1 MKDNPNLC
9 LSIRKRI
16 HEKGKAIEVW
26 VCDGGWHQQW
36 KWHTQGAGLY
46 GYVSDGY
53 QGDWCL
59 DREGKDHK
67 IRVGDRLESKKCK
80 SGKGRQ
86 LFYRDGLNR
95 LVNMQGLCL
104 EVEGNFHEANV
115 NLRTCSNNSY
125 QFWKFVKKSSFPP
138 PPPPLPRLEPRSSS
152 RLVPSTSRYSCFV
165 GLTEAIKVQSCK
177 QTAEYRWSWDGHK
190 LKALGSG
197 KCLVFRT
204 PTSGGSGWKSLA
216 KLNNKLGPREVVL
229 QPCRSAPNL
238 EIRKIRYLYLM
249 VDFCHLPSY
258 INGVRR

>member
-1 MKDNPNLC
+1 MYLTAT
-9 LSIRKRI
+9 
-16 HEKGKAIEVW
+16 KAI
-26 VCDGGWHQQW
+26 
-36 KWHTQGAGLY
+36 GAWTEK
-46 GYVSDGY
+46 D
-53 QGDWCL
+53 
-59 DREGKDHK
+59 KDHK

-238 EIRKIRYLYLM
+238 EIRKI
-249 VDFCHLPSY
+249 
-258 INGVRR
+258 NGKVMISSQGFQHCLAYSKKSGVVEGSLCTKGRTDQEFWF